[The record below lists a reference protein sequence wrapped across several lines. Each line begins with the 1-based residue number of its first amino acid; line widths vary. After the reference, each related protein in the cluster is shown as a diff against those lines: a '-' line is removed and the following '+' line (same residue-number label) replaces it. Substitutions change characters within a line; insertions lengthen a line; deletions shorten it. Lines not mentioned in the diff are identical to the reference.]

1 MWFSQHIYDQMDK
14 IFKNNSSNKVNFIT
28 SLFKKYQ
35 SKLSSTEQIVLLN
48 IWINS
53 CVASEEFEMAAVL
66 LKEKKFIEENFD
78 SVPQRK
84 DGVLKSEDLMID
96 NPLFKEYLHHK
107 KNPIIEKFEKPGIYK
122 RIINKIKRFFKWQ
135 KK

>member
-1 MWFSQHIYDQMDK
+1 MDK
-14 IFKNNSSNKVNFIT
+14 IFKNNSNDKANFIT

-35 SKLSSTEQIVLLN
+35 PKLSSVEQVVLLN
-48 IWINS
+48 IWINT
-53 CVASEEFEMAAVL
+53 CVASEEFEMAAAL
-66 LKEKKFIEENFD
+66 LKEKKFIEENFN

-84 DGVLKSEDLMID
+84 DGILKPEDLMVD
-96 NPLFKEYLHHK
+96 NPLFKEYPTVE
-107 KNPIIEKFEKPGIYK
+107 NFEKPSIYK